1 MDFISIDEIYKKVN
15 NKYLACVLISKRA
28 KKYTLENY
36 KFFIAKQEEAPDDM
50 ERKDPVK
57 DAVQD
62 FLDGKL
68 DDRIKE
74 YE

>member
-36 KFFIAKQEEAPDDM
+36 KFFIVKQEEAPEEM

-62 FLDGKL
+62 FLNGEL